1 MICKKCQ
8 APKEQGKRCGECHK
22 RRCRDWHNR
31 FIKAGVRRD
40 DGIVDVFR
48 SPVTGET
55 LLDKSVDNRQ
65 LMKPAIKPRKKV
77 TRLDLHGLRRAQA
90 RGAARVAEQRQID
103 KNTYERARRA
113 RKKVE
118 AAASPRR

>member
-22 RRCRDWHNR
+22 RRCRNWHTR
-31 FIKAGVRRD
+31 FVKAGVPR
-40 DGIVDVFR
+40 GVDVFR

-55 LLDKSVDNRQ
+55 LLDKSVDNRK
-65 LMKPAIKPRKKV
+65 LAVKPRKV
-77 TRLDLHGLRRAQA
+77 SA
-90 RGAARVAEQRQID
+90 AEQKRID

-118 AAASPRR
+118 AASSSRR